1 MTEISELQT
10 FVIATARLKVKELT
24 PEEQKKTHY
33 RNKCVQFIEKYCRGD
48 CISRADKQ
56 STIIRA
62 GSFIGVAN
70 ITKLRESCARCGT
83 TTH

>member
-1 MTEISELQT
+1 MTEISEMQT

-24 PEEQKKTHY
+24 PEENKTHY
-33 RNKCVQFIEKYCRGD
+33 RNKSVQFIEKYCRGD
-48 CISRADKQ
+48 YKSKADKQ
-56 STIIRA
+56 NTIIRE
-62 GSFIGVAN
+62 GSFIGVAS

>member
-1 MTEISELQT
+1 MTEISEMQT

-24 PEEQKKTHY
+24 PEEKQKHY
-33 RNKCVQFIEKYCRGD
+33 RNKRVQLIEKYCRGD
-48 CISRADKQ
+48 YISRADKQ
-56 STIIRA
+56 NTIIRD

-70 ITKLRESCARCGT
+70 ITKIRESYARCGT

>member
-1 MTEISELQT
+1 MTEISEMQT

-24 PEEQKKTHY
+24 PEETKTHY
-33 RNKCVQFIEKYCRGD
+33 RNKHVQLIEKYCRGD
-48 CISRADKQ
+48 YISRADKQ
-56 STIIRA
+56 NTIIRD
-62 GSFIGVAN
+62 GSFIRVAN